1 MSLLHRSKTKADPAT
16 TGAMPAATQVES
28 AEPAETV
35 EPVAPATPLP
45 TLWSSWFDD
54 GSPHI
59 EERREDGQIV
69 VRFEMPGLDPD
80 KDVEITVADGILR
93 IRAEQRE
100 ETKGDDGTGYRS
112 EYRYGSFARAVTL
125 PPGAG
130 EDAVKATYRDGVLE
144 VRVPVDEETA
154 AAKRIPITKV

>member
-1 MSLLHRSKTKADPAT
+1 MSLLHRSKTKEAPE
-16 TGAMPAATQVES
+16 GAEAPEAAS
-28 AEPAETV
+28 PAEPARSV
-35 EPVAPATPLP
+35 EVPAPAAPLP

-59 EERREDGQIV
+59 EERREDGEII

-100 ETKGDDGTGYRS
+100 EAKSEDETSYRS

-144 VRVPVDEETA
+144 VRVPVDEATA
-154 AAKRIPITKV
+154 ASKRIPITKG